1 MGSASLVSGLAFM
14 LSGHM
19 MGWLHL
25 PLSACLALAPALLLA
40 AEHLLTE
47 PTGLWFVVLTISVAM
62 LATCGQPQTTFCV
75 GLLLI
80 AFSTHR
86 WFDHHRRSPSDTSLR
101 RRAIFLSLWLLL
113 GVGVWLFMLM
123 PFLEYWHRNVTCLS

>member
-25 PLSACLALAPALLLA
+25 PLSAGLALAPALLLA

-80 AFSTHR
+80 AFSAHR

-101 RRAIFLSLWLLL
+101 RRAIFSFIGDVAGSWSF
-113 GVGVWLFMLM
+113 GIPVIAISGI
-123 PFLEYWHRNVTCLS
+123 

>member
-19 MGWLHL
+19 RGWLHL
-25 PLSACLALAPALLLA
+25 PLSAGLALAPALLLA

-47 PTGLWFVVLTISVAM
+47 ATALWFVVLTISVAM
-62 LATCGQPQTTFCV
+62 LATCGQPPTTFCV

-80 AFSTHR
+80 AFSARR
-86 WFDHHRRSPSDTSLR
+86 WFDHHPRSPSDISLR
-101 RRAIFLSLWLLL
+101 RRAIFLSWGMSL
-113 GVGVWLFMLM
+113 GVGLSAFQSL
-123 PFLEYWHRNVTCLS
+123 PFLEYLQKWQ